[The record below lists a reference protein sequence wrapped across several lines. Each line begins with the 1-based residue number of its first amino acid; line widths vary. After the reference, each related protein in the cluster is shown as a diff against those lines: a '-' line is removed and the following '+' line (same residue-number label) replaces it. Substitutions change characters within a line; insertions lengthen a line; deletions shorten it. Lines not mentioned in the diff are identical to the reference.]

1 LVRDSPEANA
11 KGQKFFGSFFQKRT
25 FFLTFS
31 IMNQVSRTLL
41 PDAIPFQTD
50 LEAVL
55 AAPPPRFLRSTTWL
69 AAGFLAALVLVA
81 SVAQTDMMVTGTG
94 TLQADTPPFVLQPME
109 RAIIRTLRVRAGD
122 HVVRGQVVATLDPTF
137 ADADLEGLRDQAAAV
152 AARIWRLKVELSD
165 SAREALPPGDAA
177 GAMEAGFHLKR
188 SREFAQRVAS
198 FNDTIARDTAE
209 LATARNTVAALGK
222 QLTLASSVASI
233 RGELLRR
240 EVGSKLQFLEAE
252 NNRIQAER
260 DLQGARDRMA
270 ELARGIDAAHA
281 DRQAY
286 IAQWQ
291 REAMEDL
298 ISARAEQTR
307 IDTAMAKARRLHDL
321 IRLVAPADGI
331 VLDVAPRAGGSV
343 LHEAEP
349 LMTILP
355 AGAPLI
361 ADVSISSA
369 DIGNLAEGE
378 PVLVKV
384 DAFPYQ
390 RHGMLH
396 GVVRSIGE
404 ESFPGRGG
412 IEGGAVHRVR
422 IALTDTALRQLP
434 RGAALIPGM
443 TVDAEVKIGARTVLG
458 YFLAPITRGLGESLH
473 EP

>member
-1 LVRDSPEANA
+1 
-11 KGQKFFGSFFQKRT
+11 
-25 FFLTFS
+25 
-31 IMNQVSRTLL
+31 MNQISRTLL

-81 SVAQTDMMVTGTG
+81 SAAQTDMMVTGAG
-94 TLQADTPPFVLQPME
+94 TLQADTPTFVLQPME
-109 RAIIRTLRVRAGD
+109 RAIIRTLGVRAGD
-122 HVVRGQVVATLDPTF
+122 HVARGQVVATLDPTF
-137 ADADLEGLRDQAAAV
+137 ADADLASLRDQSAAV
-152 AARIWRLKVELSD
+152 AARIWRLRVELSQGAPEV
-165 SAREALPPGDAA
+165 SPPQGAA
-177 GAMEAGFHLKR
+177 GVMEAAFHQKR
-188 SREFAQRVAS
+188 AGEFAQRLAS
-198 FNDTIARDTAE
+198 FDETIARDRAE
-209 LATARNTVAALGK
+209 LATDRNTLAALGQ
-222 QLTLASSVASI
+222 QLTLASSVAAI
-233 RGELLRR
+233 RAELMRR
-240 EVGSKLQFLEAE
+240 EVGSKLQYLEAE
-252 NNRIQAER
+252 NSRLQAER
-260 DLQGARDRMA
+260 DVRGAHDRMA
-270 ELARGIDAAHA
+270 ELARGIDAARA

-298 ISARAEQTR
+298 IAARAEAAR
-307 IDTAMAKARRLHDL
+307 IETAMAKAVRLHDL

-331 VLDVAPRAGGSV
+331 VLDVAPRAAGSI

-355 AGAPLI
+355 AGAALI

-369 DIGNLAEGE
+369 DIGNLAEGD

-404 ESFPGRGG
+404 ESFPGHGG

-422 IALTDTALRQLP
+422 IALTATALRHLP
-434 RGAALIPGM
+434 HGAALIPGM
-443 TVDAEVKIGARTVLG
+443 TVEAEVKIGARTVLG